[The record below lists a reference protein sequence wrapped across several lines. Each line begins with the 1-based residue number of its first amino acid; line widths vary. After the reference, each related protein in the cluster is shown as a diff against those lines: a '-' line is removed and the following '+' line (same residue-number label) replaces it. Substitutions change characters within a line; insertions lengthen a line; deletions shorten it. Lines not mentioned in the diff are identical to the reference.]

1 LDKID
6 FLLNASDEL
15 LTLKSSAQ
23 FLIVI
28 LQATP
33 ISESRALDV
42 LIAFPRELT
51 LLNLVEHAGVSFLLL
66 HIKKIPLHRGPNR
79 HPPDESFTIDR
90 QSFKKPVGTLAEVA
104 YLHLM
109 YLILGK

>member
-1 LDKID
+1 MDKVT

-28 LQATP
+28 LQARP

-51 LLNLVEHAGVSFLLL
+51 SLNPVEHAGVSSLLL
-66 HIKKIPLHRGPNR
+66 HIKEIALHRGPNR
-79 HPPDESFTIDR
+79 RPPDKSFTIDG
-90 QSFKKPVGTLAEVA
+90 QSFEKPVGSSAEVA

>member
-1 LDKID
+1 LDEVT

-15 LTLKSSAQ
+15 LTPKSSAQ
-23 FLIVI
+23 FLIAI
-28 LQATP
+28 LQARP

-51 LLNLVEHAGVSFLLL
+51 LLNPVEHAGVSSLLL
-66 HIKKIPLHRGPNR
+66 HIKEIPLHRGPNR
-79 HPPDESFTIDR
+79 RPPDESFTIDH

-104 YLHLM
+104 YMYLM
-109 YLILGK
+109 YLILAE